1 MRWPP
6 VWWWRSG
13 KRPMPL
19 DDRPAVRLLLN
30 TATAEAEAV
39 AAGLEEEGIPFVL
52 ERADEV
58 SDLASAAHDAAV
70 RSRLGVGLAMQGLH
84 ACLHLKKLL
93 PERPFLRCTVADVEE
108 ARLLGSDAARV
119 VKGLPLRFPRLHL
132 NTTEGASP

>member
-6 VWWWRSG
+6 AWWRRSG

-19 DDRPAVRLLLN
+19 DDRPAVVLLLN

-52 ERADEV
+52 EYADEV

-70 RSRLGVGLAMQGLH
+70 RSRLGVGLAMQGLY
-84 ACLHLKKLL
+84 ACLHLKKL
-93 PERPFLRCTVADVEE
+93 PPDRPFLRCTVADIEE
-108 ARLLGSDAARV
+108 ARLLGGDAARV
-119 VKGLPLRFPRLHL
+119 VKGLPLRCPRL
-132 NTTEGASP
+132 GG

>member
-1 MRWPP
+1 
-6 VWWWRSG
+6 
-13 KRPMPL
+13 MPF
-19 DDRPAVRLLLN
+19 DDCPAVGLLLN

-70 RSRLGVGLAMQGLH
+70 RSRLGVGLAMQGPH
-84 ACLHLKKLL
+84 ACLHLKTLP

-108 ARLLGSDAARV
+108 ARLLGGDAARV
-119 VKGLPLRFPRLHL
+119 VKGLPLRFPRLRDH
-132 NTTEGASP
+132 NK